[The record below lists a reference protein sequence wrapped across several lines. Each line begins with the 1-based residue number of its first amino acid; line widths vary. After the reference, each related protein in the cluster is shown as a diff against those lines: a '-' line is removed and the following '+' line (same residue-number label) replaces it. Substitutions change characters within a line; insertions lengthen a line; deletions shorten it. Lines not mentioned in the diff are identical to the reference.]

1 VRDLARA
8 QPGIDDEVELMID
21 GSRAVRGLDELP
33 EAQRNA
39 IVLAY
44 FGGYSQS
51 EISVLLGAPLGTV
64 KTRIR
69 DGLTRL
75 RTALEATR

>member
-1 VRDLARA
+1 
-8 QPGIDDEVELMID
+8 MID